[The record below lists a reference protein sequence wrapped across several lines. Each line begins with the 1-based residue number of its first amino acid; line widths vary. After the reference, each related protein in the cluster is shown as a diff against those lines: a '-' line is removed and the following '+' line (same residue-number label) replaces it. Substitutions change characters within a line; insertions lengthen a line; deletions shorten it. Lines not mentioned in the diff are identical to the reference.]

1 MEMVHLVAIFK
12 KILCDQY
19 NFSKWKILQK
29 CDIWRKIAKSAT
41 ICYILQR
48 MGWATRGRLM
58 CEVRLQTSN
67 EGSNRASMWP
77 VFFFPVTFFYARDI
91 PFLRFV
97 TGIFAISRA
106 FF

>member
-29 CDIWRKIAKSAT
+29 CDIWRKIAKSST

-67 EGSNRASMWP
+67 EGSNRAYMWSRP
-77 VFFFPVTFFYARDI
+77 TTSHFVNRKVSFEILRTESFYLI
-91 PFLRFV
+91 
-97 TGIFAISRA
+97 
-106 FF
+106 